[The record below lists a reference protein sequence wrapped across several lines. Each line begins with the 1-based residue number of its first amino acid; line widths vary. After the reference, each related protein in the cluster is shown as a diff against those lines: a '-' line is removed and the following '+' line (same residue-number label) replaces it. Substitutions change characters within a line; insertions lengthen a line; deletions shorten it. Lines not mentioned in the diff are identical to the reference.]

1 MNQDWSM
8 SRPIARSQDLFA
20 PVIWHNPNTNE
31 TAWTRMSGNTITD
44 RKSLPTPPPEWQ
56 LAATGDFNYD
66 GQIDLLWRNQNNGY
80 SQWWLMREG
89 QIIDAQAIQTI
100 TDQNWQI
107 AGVGDFNRDGQ
118 MDLLW
123 RHQDGRNI
131 VWMMPPTGSST
142 ILQPV
147 KWQFL
152 PTVDPTWTLAATGD
166 VNQDG
171 TSDILWVY
179 RPTGLAQWWQMQQGQ
194 IIGASL
200 LSDSLTA
207 NQQIQTSADLNGDGA
222 LDLVV
227 YDADTWQSDL
237 WMMSKA
243 NINGTI
249 STISRSVVTPDAR
262 LGQSVGWQIAGV
274 AKMMDAG
281 NTLGTASPFDVGSSS
296 PQSQTIGG
304 VNDRADVYKFNL
316 GTAGRFTASLSGL
329 SADADLRLIQDR
341 DGDGRIDSGAGEVLD
356 WQWERGTKGEV
367 LTNVLQPG
375 SYFLEVRS
383 YDDKLTNY
391 QLATSFTATNPL
403 AQSAPAPKLD
413 IQFSFDATSTQLD
426 QTTKTALKAAEN
438 FWEGVLGGGTLLPGG
453 ILPIR
458 VSLENLNLKTGDPDN
473 LTLAYSAPQV
483 GSSDGKTLIIQSA
496 NLTINRRR
504 LGTID
509 AKGLEDLF
517 IHELTHALGFGTL
530 WEPLKFRMAD
540 GSIRAIGAT
549 ADNKSLI
556 NRNNNTY
563 IANSNAGWAYGELL
577 RDAGRATTLQPTA
590 VPIEAGFAAHWDESI
605 FQTESLTPVA
615 NSGTQPI
622 STLTL
627 AALKDLGWQVNFGKA
642 QDYQL
647 PTVAS
652 SGPSIDFDSLDRPR
666 AAGSVM
672 PANWAT
678 PWPVG

>member
-1 MNQDWSM
+1 MTPDLST
-8 SRPIARSQDLFA
+8 SSPIARAEDLVA
-20 PVIWHNPNTNE
+20 IWYDSNTNA
-31 TAWTRMSGNTITD
+31 TTWTRMSGSTIVE
-44 RKSLPTPPPEWQ
+44 RQKVANIPTLDWK
-56 LAATGDFNYD
+56 LAATGDFNND
-66 GQIDLLWRNQNNGY
+66 GQIDLLWRNQYTGD
-80 SQWWLMREG
+80 SQWWLMKEG
-89 QIIDAQAIQTI
+89 KIIGAQAIQTI
-100 TDQNWQI
+100 ADQKWQI
-107 AGVGDFNRDGQ
+107 AGAGDFNRDGQ
-118 MDLLW
+118 LDILW
-123 RHQDGRNI
+123 RHQNGDNV
-131 VWMMPPTGSST
+131 VWIMPTTDSSQA
-142 ILQPV
+142 LQPLRGQLL
-147 KWQFL
+147 KS
-152 PTVDPTWTLAATGD
+152 VDSTWDIASVGD

-171 TSDILWVY
+171 DADILWVH
-179 RPTGLAQWWQMQQGQ
+179 RPTGSAQWWQMQQGK
-194 IIGASL
+194 IIGASS
-200 LSDSLTA
+200 LSDRLSA
-207 NQQIQTSADLNGDGA
+207 NQQITTSTDLNGDGA

-227 YDADTWQSDL
+227 KDVTSVTSDL

-243 NINGTI
+243 DINGTI
-249 STISRSVVTPDAR
+249 STISRSVVTPDPR

-274 AKMMDAG
+274 AKMMDVG
-281 NTLGTASPFDVGSSS
+281 NTLADAAVLDTSGSSIR
-296 PQSQTIGG
+296 SQTIGG
-304 VNDRADVYKFNL
+304 LNDRADVYKFNL
-316 GTAGRFTASLSGL
+316 STAGRFTASLSGL

-341 DGDGRIDSGAGEVLD
+341 DGNGLIDIGNGEVLD
-356 WQWERGTKGEV
+356 WKWERGTKDEV

-391 QLATSFTATNPL
+391 QLATSFPTANTL

-413 IQFSFDATSTQLD
+413 IQFNFDATSTQLD
-426 QTTKTALKAAEN
+426 QTTKTALKAAED
-438 FWEGVLGGGTLLPGG
+438 FWEGVLVGGGTLLPGG

-458 VSLENLNLKTGDPDN
+458 ISLENLNLKTGDPDN
-473 LTLAYSAPQV
+473 LTLAYTAPQV

-504 LGTID
+504 LGTIE

-540 GSIRAIGAT
+540 GSIRSIGAA

-556 NRNNNTY
+556 DRTNNTY

-577 RDAGRATTLQPTA
+577 RDAKRATTLQQTA

-622 STLTL
+622 SILTL

-642 QDYQL
+642 QAYQL
-647 PTVAS
+647 PTPS
-652 SGPSIDFDSLDRPR
+652 TGPSLDYTNVNRPI

-672 PANWAT
+672 AANWVT
-678 PWPVG
+678 EWPVG